1 MQDREFPI
9 FGRKVFFVNPPLGFD
24 NSIVKKLRDL
34 EYEVY
39 IIQDYLYTKSILREH
54 EESLCFINI
63 DSGLKVNEWFNFIK
77 SFKLDEKLK
86 SVFLG
91 VMSGYSGTGER
102 GKFLMNLQLPGGFI
116 NTNVGVEQLFEQIK
130 GILDINGA
138 KGRRQY
144 IRLRCDNI
152 SGINGYMI
160 VDNNLFSL
168 DIENISSVGF
178 ACSYNKKEMHNF
190 GKNSVHNEVS
200 IGILKKSIVCP
211 SVVFDTRIVNDKGF
225 SVMLFKADVPKSTRA
240 VIKDFIFS
248 VLEDEFVNASKLA
261 IPDYT
266 DYSVDI
272 KLDDTPDYVYNA
284 DISIEYDKNEDLG
297 GFDELE
303 DLDEI

>member
-24 NSIVKKLRDL
+24 NSIVKRLREQ

-39 IIQDYLYTKSILREH
+39 TIQDYLYAKSILREY
-54 EESLCFINI
+54 ENSLCFINI
-63 DSGLKVNEWFNFIK
+63 DNGLKINEWYNFIK
-77 SFKLDEKLK
+77 SFQLEEKLR
-86 SVFLG
+86 SVFIG
-91 VMSGYSGTGER
+91 VMSGYAGTGER

-116 NTNVGVEQLFEQIK
+116 NTNAGTEQLYEQIE
-130 GILDINGA
+130 GILSINGA

-144 IRLRCDNI
+144 IRLRCDNNPD
-152 SGINGYMI
+152 INGYM
-160 VDNNLFSL
+160 VVGNNLFSMN
-168 DIENISSVGF
+168 IENISSVGF
-178 ACSYNKKEMHNF
+178 ACSYNKKEMQHF
-190 GKNSVHNEVS
+190 QKNSVHNEIS

-211 SVVFDTRIVNDKGF
+211 SVVFDTRLVNDRGF
-225 SVMLFKADVPKSTRA
+225 SVMLFKADVPKSSRTLIR
-240 VIKDFIFS
+240 DFIFS
-248 VLEDEFVNASKLA
+248 VLEHEFVNVSKLA
-261 IPDYT
+261 MPDYT

-272 KLDDTPDYVYNA
+272 KLDDTPDYVYTA